1 MVQKMAEKDTAL
13 EFLTRAAEAIASTF
27 GSNCETLIQDMQ
39 QSGHP
44 IVAIFHSHGRQP
56 GSTEDVFGSDLNPQM
71 SYDYIQE
78 DSVNTMVITKAG
90 RTIKSTTIHYKGDTF
105 HFALGINYDYTG
117 LLPAMAIVRDLTETG
132 EELAEHLERQRSLR
146 IDEVFE
152 DCVARIGKPIPTMK
166 KRDKLYLIRLLKE
179 RKVFDLQK
187 SVTYVA
193 ERLGTSRYTIYKYI
207 HEIEENHE
215 L

>member
-90 RTIKSTTIHYKGDTF
+90 RTIKSTTIHYKGNNF
-105 HFALGINYDYTG
+105 HYALGINYDYTG
-117 LLPAMAIVRDLTETG
+117 LLPAIAIVRDLTETG
-132 EELAEHLERQRSLR
+132 EDLDEHLERQRSLR

-207 HEIEENHE
+207 REIEENHE